1 MENYDFTAASQR
13 ALKYISS
20 LNIGDQKRQ
29 LGTVDLLW
37 GLANSTPSIA
47 AVVLSSEGLL
57 PNEILNEMERIG
69 DHENGGNIETKGGY
83 TPGLKATFKLAKRI
97 AGLLKSDEIG
107 TEHLLLALLAAPDSL
122 AVRILKNLDID
133 VANVKRTTLLQL
145 GFAPS
150 ELSRIRK
157 EAENPRKQ
165 KSLIEELGRDLT
177 KMARNGEIDPISGR
191 EKEINRV
198 IEILMRR
205 SKNNPVLLGE
215 PGVGKTAIAEGLAQR
230 IADGEVPTELADKR
244 IVSLDMGTLVAG
256 TKYRGE
262 FEDRVKKILHEIK
275 DAGDIILFVDEMHTM
290 VGAGGA
296 EGAIDASN
304 IMKPALARGEIQLLG
319 ATTLDEYHK
328 YIEKDAALERRFA
341 TVKVE
346 EPSKDE
352 AFEIISN
359 LRAEYEE
366 FHHVLI
372 SDEVIQAAIN
382 LSKRYIPDRFL
393 PDKAIDVLDEAA
405 VRAHLRDNQNN
416 ESQIGQLRLQQ
427 KKLKQKIDFDLATRH
442 MDDLV
447 SAQKE
452 YEHNQKQLKQY
463 EEQVNDEDRQKVK
476 VIPEDVATIISEW
489 TNVPVTQI
497 SKTESERLLNLEK
510 TLHQRVIGQ
519 NEAISSIAKAI
530 RRSRSGLADPHRPIG
545 SFMFLGPT
553 GVGKTEL
560 AKALAASVFGSEDSM
575 IRIDMSEYMEKFA
588 SSRLVGAP
596 PGYVGHDEGGQLTD
610 KVRENPYSV
619 VLLDEVEKAHPDIFN
634 LLLQVLDDGFLTDS
648 KGRKIDFRNT
658 IIIMT
663 SNLGATDLRDEKEV
677 GFGAATPENEYRAM
691 SQKIHQR
698 LKRTFRPEF
707 LNRIDDIL
715 VFHSLSKDELH
726 QIVKLMAQKVIK
738 RVAAQGV
745 NLKITPAAID
755 TIAKK
760 GYNPEYGARP
770 LRRALQ
776 TEVEDRLSEA
786 LLLGELDSASQV
798 MIGSQKGKITLK
810 VKRDCDISIQ

>member
-1 MENYDFTAASQR
+1 MENYDFTTASQR

-20 LNIGDQKRQ
+20 LNISNQKRQ
-29 LGTVDLLW
+29 LGTADLLW

-57 PNEILNEMERIG
+57 PNEILNEMERIN
-69 DHENGGNIETKGGY
+69 DHENGGSVEIKDGY
-83 TPGLKATFKLAKRI
+83 TPGLKAIFKLAQKI

-107 TEHLLLALLAAPDSL
+107 TEHLLLALLATPNSL

-133 VANVKRTTLLQL
+133 VANVKRTTLIQL

-177 KMARNGEIDPISGR
+177 KMAQSGKIDPISGR

-198 IEILMRR
+198 VEILMRR

-230 IADGEVPTELADKR
+230 IADGKVPTELANKR

-262 FEDRVKKILHEIK
+262 FEDRVKKILREIK

-319 ATTLDEYHK
+319 ATTLNEYHK

-366 FHHVLI
+366 FHRVLI

-416 ESQIGQLRLQQ
+416 ESEISKLRLRQ
-427 KKLKQKIDFDLATRH
+427 KKLKKKIDFDLTTHH
-442 MDDLV
+442 MDGLISD
-447 SAQKE
+447 QKE
-452 YEHNQKQLKQY
+452 YEHNQKQLGQY
-463 EEQVNDEDRQKVK
+463 EEQTNDEKVK
-476 VIPEDVATIISEW
+476 VTPEDVAIIISEW

-510 TLHQRVIGQ
+510 ALHQRVIGQ
-519 NEAISSIAKAI
+519 KEAISSIAKAI

-648 KGRKIDFRNT
+648 KGRKIDFCNT

-677 GFGAATPENEYRAM
+677 GFGAVTPENEYQAM

-715 VFHSLSKDELH
+715 VFHSLSKNELR

-738 RVAAQGV
+738 RAAAQGI

-760 GYNPEYGARP
+760 GYSPEYGARP
-770 LRRALQ
+770 LRRVLQ

-786 LLLGELDSASQV
+786 LLSGELNSSSQV
-798 MIGSQKGKITLK
+798 TIGSQKGKIALK
-810 VKRDCDISIQ
+810 VKK

>member
-29 LGTVDLLW
+29 LGTADLLW

-69 DHENGGNIETKGGY
+69 NRENGGNVETKGGY

-177 KMARNGEIDPISGR
+177 KMARDGEIDPISGR

-262 FEDRVKKILHEIK
+262 FEDRVKKILREIK

-346 EPSKDE
+346 EPSKNE

-366 FHHVLI
+366 FHRVLI

-427 KKLKQKIDFDLATRH
+427 KKLKQKIDFDLTTRH

-463 EEQVNDEDRQKVK
+463 EEQANDEDRQKVK
-476 VIPEDVATIISEW
+476 VTPEDVATIISEW

-510 TLHQRVIGQ
+510 TLHHRVIGQ

-677 GFGAATPENEYRAM
+677 GFGAATPANEYRAM
-691 SQKIHQR
+691 TQKIHQR

-715 VFHSLSKDELH
+715 VFHSLTKDELH
-726 QIVKLMAQKVIK
+726 QIVKLMAQKIIK
-738 RVAAQGV
+738 RVAVQGV

-786 LLLGELDSASQV
+786 LLSGELDSASQV
-798 MIGSQKGKITLK
+798 TIGSQKGKITLK
-810 VKRDCDISIQ
+810 VKK

>member
-13 ALKYISS
+13 ALQYISS

-29 LGTVDLLW
+29 LGTADLLW

-262 FEDRVKKILHEIK
+262 FEDRVKKILREIK

-427 KKLKQKIDFDLATRH
+427 KKLKQKIDFDLTTRH

-463 EEQVNDEDRQKVK
+463 EEQANDEDRQKVK
-476 VIPEDVATIISEW
+476 VTPEDVATIISEW

-760 GYNPEYGARP
+760 GYSPEYGARP

-798 MIGSQKGKITLK
+798 TIGSQKGKITLK
-810 VKRDCDISIQ
+810 VKK

>member
-29 LGTVDLLW
+29 LGTADLLW

-262 FEDRVKKILHEIK
+262 FEDRVKKILREIK

-427 KKLKQKIDFDLATRH
+427 KKLKQKIDFDLTTRH

-463 EEQVNDEDRQKVK
+463 EEQANDEDRQKVK
-476 VIPEDVATIISEW
+476 VTPEDVATIISEW

-760 GYNPEYGARP
+760 GYSPEYGARP

-810 VKRDCDISIQ
+810 VKK

>member
-29 LGTVDLLW
+29 LGTADLLW

-262 FEDRVKKILHEIK
+262 FEDRVKKILREIK

-416 ESQIGQLRLQQ
+416 ESQIGQLRFQQ
-427 KKLKQKIDFDLATRH
+427 KKLKQKIDFDLTTRH

-463 EEQVNDEDRQKVK
+463 EEQANDEDRQKVK
-476 VIPEDVATIISEW
+476 VTPEDVATIISEW

-760 GYNPEYGARP
+760 GYSPEYGARP

-810 VKRDCDISIQ
+810 VKK

>member
-1 MENYDFTAASQR
+1 MSKDKFTPAAQR
-13 ALKYISS
+13 ALNYVSPFK
-20 LNIGDQKRQ
+20 LHRIGRLQI
-29 LGTVDLLW
+29 GTADLLY
-37 GLANSTPSIA
+37 GLVNSAPGIA
-47 AVVLSSEGLL
+47 AVVLASEGVSADD
-57 PNEILNEMERIG
+57 ILNEIDRI
-69 DHENGGNIETKGGY
+69 NINEKRIKGEFIF
-83 TPGLKATFKLAKRI
+83 TPSLKDVFDLSMRIAKLLKADQV
-97 AGLLKSDEIG
+97 GS
-107 TEHLLLALLAAPDSL
+107 EHLLLAILENKDSF
-122 AVRILKNLDID
+122 AVRILNNLNID
-133 VANVKRTTLLQL
+133 PEVIKKVTVRQL
-145 GFAPS
+145 GFTPA
-150 ELSRIRK
+150 ELNKIRK
-157 EAENPRKQ
+157 NAENPRKQ
-165 KSLIEELGRDLT
+165 KPLIEELGRDLT
-177 KMARNGEIDPISGR
+177 QLARDGQIDPISGR
-191 EKEINRV
+191 DKEINRV

-215 PGVGKTAIAEGLAQR
+215 PGVGKTAIAEGLAQK
-230 IADGEVPTELADKR
+230 IANGEVPTELSKKR
-244 IVSLDMGTLVAG
+244 IILLDMGTLVAG

-262 FEDRVKKILHEIK
+262 FEDRVKKILQEIRE
-275 DAGDIILFVDEMHTM
+275 AGDIILFVDEMHTM

-304 IMKPALARGEIQLLG
+304 IMKPALARGEVQLLG

-346 EPSKDE
+346 EPSKNE

-359 LRAEYEE
+359 IKSEYEDY
-366 FHHVLI
+366 HHVNI
-372 SDEVIQAAIN
+372 SDNVIKAAVD
-382 LSKRYIPDRFL
+382 LSTRYITDRFL

-405 VRAHLRDNQNN
+405 VRAHLRNKQENDDR
-416 ESQIGQLRLQQ
+416 IRKLKAIQ
-427 KKLKQKIDFDLATRH
+427 KELKQKIKHDLNTQH
-442 MDDLV
+442 LEELV
-447 SAQKE
+447 KNQKE
-452 YEHNQKQLKQY
+452 FEKNQNEIVEYEIKVDSEAEKQEQEKQ
-463 EEQVNDEDRQKVK
+463 ERINVTSED
-476 VIPEDVATIISEW
+476 IATVISEW

-497 SKTESERLLNLEK
+497 SKSESERLMNLEK

-519 NEAISSIAKAI
+519 NEAISSISKAI
-530 RRSRSGLADPHRPIG
+530 RRSRSGLADPNRPIG

-575 IRIDMSEYMEKFA
+575 IRVDMSEYMEKFSA
-588 SSRLVGAP
+588 SRLVGAP

-648 KGRKIDFRNT
+648 KGRKVDFRNT

-677 GFGAATPENEYRAM
+677 GFGASTPADEYRAM
-691 SQKIHQR
+691 SKKIRQR

-715 VFHSLSKDELH
+715 IFHSLDKEELH
-726 QIVKLMAQKVIK
+726 QIVRLMSQKIID
-738 RVAAQGV
+738 RIALQGV
-745 NLKITPAAID
+745 QLRITPAAID

-760 GYNPEYGARP
+760 GYDPEYGARP

-776 TEVEDRLSEA
+776 TEIEDRLSEA
-786 LLLGELDSASQV
+786 LLSGEVKKNSKV
-798 MIGSQKGKITLK
+798 TIGSQKGKITLK
-810 VKRDCDISIQ
+810 VKE

>member
-29 LGTVDLLW
+29 LGTADLLW

-177 KMARNGEIDPISGR
+177 KMARNGEVDPISGR

-262 FEDRVKKILHEIK
+262 FEDRVKKILREIK

-359 LRAEYEE
+359 IRAEYEE
-366 FHHVLI
+366 FHRVLI

-427 KKLKQKIDFDLATRH
+427 KKLKQKIDFDLTTRH

-463 EEQVNDEDRQKVK
+463 EEQANDEDRQKVK
-476 VIPEDVATIISEW
+476 VTPEDVATIISEW

-810 VKRDCDISIQ
+810 VKK

>member
-1 MENYDFTAASQR
+1 MENYDFTTASQR

-20 LNIGDQKRQ
+20 LNISNQKRQ
-29 LGTVDLLW
+29 LGTADLLW

-57 PNEILNEMERIG
+57 PNEILNEMERIN
-69 DHENGGNIETKGGY
+69 DHENGGSVEIKDGY
-83 TPGLKATFKLAKRI
+83 TPGLKAIFKLAKKI

-107 TEHLLLALLAAPDSL
+107 TEHLLLALLATPNSL

-133 VANVKRTTLLQL
+133 VANVKRTTLIQL

-177 KMARNGEIDPISGR
+177 KMAQSGKIDPISGR

-198 IEILMRR
+198 VEILMRR

-230 IADGEVPTELADKR
+230 IADGKVPTELANKR

-262 FEDRVKKILHEIK
+262 FEDRVKKILREIK

-319 ATTLDEYHK
+319 ATTLNEYHK

-366 FHHVLI
+366 FHRVLI

-416 ESQIGQLRLQQ
+416 ESEISKLRLRQ
-427 KKLKQKIDFDLATRH
+427 KKLKKKIDFDLTTHH
-442 MDDLV
+442 MDDLI
-447 SAQKE
+447 SDQKE
-452 YEHNQKQLKQY
+452 YEHNQKQLGQY
-463 EEQVNDEDRQKVK
+463 EEQTNDEKVK
-476 VIPEDVATIISEW
+476 VTPEDVAIIISEW

-510 TLHQRVIGQ
+510 ALHQRVIGQ
-519 NEAISSIAKAI
+519 KEAISSIAKAI

-648 KGRKIDFRNT
+648 KGRKIDFCNT

-677 GFGAATPENEYRAM
+677 GFGAVTPENEYQAM

-715 VFHSLSKDELH
+715 VFHSLSKNELR

-738 RVAAQGV
+738 RTAAQGI

-760 GYNPEYGARP
+760 GYSPEYGARP
-770 LRRALQ
+770 LRRVLQ

-786 LLLGELDSASQV
+786 LLSGELNSSSQV
-798 MIGSQKGKITLK
+798 TIGSQKGKIALK
-810 VKRDCDISIQ
+810 VKK

>member
-29 LGTVDLLW
+29 LGTADLLW

-262 FEDRVKKILHEIK
+262 FEDRVKKILREIK

-304 IMKPALARGEIQLLG
+304 IMKPSLARGEIQLLG

-427 KKLKQKIDFDLATRH
+427 KKLKQKIDFDLTTRH

-463 EEQVNDEDRQKVK
+463 EEQANDEDRQKVK
-476 VIPEDVATIISEW
+476 VTPEDVATIISEW

-760 GYNPEYGARP
+760 GYSPEYGARP

-798 MIGSQKGKITLK
+798 TIGSQKGKITLK
-810 VKRDCDISIQ
+810 VKK

>member
-29 LGTVDLLW
+29 LGTADLLW

-262 FEDRVKKILHEIK
+262 FEDRVKKILREIK

-427 KKLKQKIDFDLATRH
+427 KKLKQKIDFDLTTRH

-463 EEQVNDEDRQKVK
+463 EEQANDEDRQKVK
-476 VIPEDVATIISEW
+476 VTPEDVATIISEW

-530 RRSRSGLADPHRPIG
+530 RRSRSGLADSHRPIG

-760 GYNPEYGARP
+760 GYSPEYGARP

-798 MIGSQKGKITLK
+798 TIGSQKGKITLK
-810 VKRDCDISIQ
+810 VKK

>member
-29 LGTVDLLW
+29 LGTADLLW

-262 FEDRVKKILHEIK
+262 FEDRVKKILREIK

-427 KKLKQKIDFDLATRH
+427 KKLKQKIDFDLTTRH

-463 EEQVNDEDRQKVK
+463 EEQANDEDRQKVK
-476 VIPEDVATIISEW
+476 VTPEDVATIISEW

-596 PGYVGHDEGGQLTD
+596 PGYVGYEEGGQLTD

-677 GFGAATPENEYRAM
+677 GFGAATLENEYRAM

-786 LLLGELDSASQV
+786 LLLGGLDSASQV
-798 MIGSQKGKITLK
+798 TIGSQKGKITLK
-810 VKRDCDISIQ
+810 VKK

>member
-29 LGTVDLLW
+29 LGTADLLW

-177 KMARNGEIDPISGR
+177 KMARNGEVDPISGR

-262 FEDRVKKILHEIK
+262 FEDRVKKILREIK

-427 KKLKQKIDFDLATRH
+427 KKLKQKIDFDLTTRH

-463 EEQVNDEDRQKVK
+463 EEQANDEDRQKVK
-476 VIPEDVATIISEW
+476 VTPEDVAMIISEW

-726 QIVKLMAQKVIK
+726 QIVKLMVQKVIK

-810 VKRDCDISIQ
+810 VKK

>member
-20 LNIGDQKRQ
+20 LNIGNQKRQ
-29 LGTVDLLW
+29 LGTADLLW

-69 DHENGGNIETKGGY
+69 NHENDGSVETKDGY

-122 AVRILKNLDID
+122 AVRILKNLDVD

-191 EKEINRV
+191 EREINRV

-262 FEDRVKKILHEIK
+262 FEDRVKKILREIK

-328 YIEKDAALERRFA
+328 YIEKDAALERRFT

-346 EPSKDE
+346 EPSKNE

-366 FHHVLI
+366 FHRVLI
-372 SDEVIQAAIN
+372 SDDVIQAAIN

-427 KKLKQKIDFDLATRH
+427 KKLKRKIDFDLTTHH

-463 EEQVNDEDRQKVK
+463 EEQANDENRQKVK
-476 VIPEDVATIISEW
+476 VTPEDVATIISEW

-760 GYNPEYGARP
+760 GYSPEYGARP

-798 MIGSQKGKITLK
+798 TIGSQKGKITLK
-810 VKRDCDISIQ
+810 VKK

>member
-29 LGTVDLLW
+29 LGTADLLW

-165 KSLIEELGRDLT
+165 KLLIEELGRDLT

-262 FEDRVKKILHEIK
+262 FEDRVKKILREIK

-304 IMKPALARGEIQLLG
+304 IMKPTLARGEIQLLG

-427 KKLKQKIDFDLATRH
+427 KKLKQKIDFDLTTRH

-452 YEHNQKQLKQY
+452 YEHTQKQLKQY
-463 EEQVNDEDRQKVK
+463 EEQANDEDRQKVK
-476 VIPEDVATIISEW
+476 VTPEDVATIISEW

-738 RVAAQGV
+738 RVAVQGV
-745 NLKITPAAID
+745 NLKITSAAID

-786 LLLGELDSASQV
+786 LLSGELDLASQV
-798 MIGSQKGKITLK
+798 TIGSQKGKITLK
-810 VKRDCDISIQ
+810 VKK

>member
-29 LGTVDLLW
+29 LGTADLLW

-262 FEDRVKKILHEIK
+262 FEDRVKKILREIK

-427 KKLKQKIDFDLATRH
+427 KKLKQKIDFDLTTRH

-463 EEQVNDEDRQKVK
+463 EEQANDEDRQKVK
-476 VIPEDVATIISEW
+476 VTPEDVAMIISEW

-726 QIVKLMAQKVIK
+726 QIVKLMVQKVIK

-810 VKRDCDISIQ
+810 VKK

>member
-29 LGTVDLLW
+29 LGTADLLW

-262 FEDRVKKILHEIK
+262 FEDRVKKILREIK

-760 GYNPEYGARP
+760 GYSPEYGARP

-810 VKRDCDISIQ
+810 VKK

>member
-20 LNIGDQKRQ
+20 LNIGNQKRQ
-29 LGTVDLLW
+29 LGTADLLW

-69 DHENGGNIETKGGY
+69 NHENGGSVKTKDGY

-107 TEHLLLALLAAPDSL
+107 TEHLLLALLAASDSL
-122 AVRILKNLDID
+122 AVRILKNLDVD

-262 FEDRVKKILHEIK
+262 FEDRVKKILCEIK

-366 FHHVLI
+366 FHRVLI
-372 SDEVIQAAIN
+372 SDDVIQAAIN

-427 KKLKQKIDFDLATRH
+427 KKLKRKIDFDLTTHH

-463 EEQVNDEDRQKVK
+463 EEQANDEDRQKVK
-476 VIPEDVATIISEW
+476 VTPEDVATIISEW

-677 GFGAATPENEYRAM
+677 GFGAATPENKYRAM

-738 RVAAQGV
+738 RVAVQGV

-786 LLLGELDSASQV
+786 LLSGELNSASQV
-798 MIGSQKGKITLK
+798 TIGSHKGKITLK
-810 VKRDCDISIQ
+810 VKK

>member
-20 LNIGDQKRQ
+20 LNIGNQKRQ
-29 LGTVDLLW
+29 LGTADLLW

-57 PNEILNEMERIG
+57 PNEVLNEMERIG
-69 DHENGGNIETKGGY
+69 NRENGGNVETKDGY
-83 TPGLKATFKLAKRI
+83 TPGLKTTFKLAKRI
-97 AGLLKSDEIG
+97 AGLLKSNEIG
-107 TEHLLLALLAAPDSL
+107 TEHLLLALLAATDSL

-262 FEDRVKKILHEIK
+262 FEDRVKKILREIK
-275 DAGDIILFVDEMHTM
+275 NAGDIILFVDEMHTM

-304 IMKPALARGEIQLLG
+304 IMKPALVRGEIQLLG

-366 FHHVLI
+366 FHRVLI
-372 SDEVIQAAIN
+372 SDDVIQAAIN

-416 ESQIGQLRLQQ
+416 ERQIGQLRLQQ
-427 KKLKQKIDFDLATRH
+427 KKLKQKIDFDLTTHH

-447 SAQKE
+447 SVQKE

-463 EEQVNDEDRQKVK
+463 EEQTNDEDRQKVK
-476 VIPEDVATIISEW
+476 VTPEDVATIISEW

-738 RVAAQGV
+738 RVAVQGV

-786 LLLGELDSASQV
+786 LLSGELDSALQV
-798 MIGSQKGKITLK
+798 TIGSHKGKITLK
-810 VKRDCDISIQ
+810 VKK

>member
-1 MENYDFTAASQR
+1 MENYDFTTASQR

-20 LNIGDQKRQ
+20 LNISNQKRQ
-29 LGTVDLLW
+29 LGTADLLW

-57 PNEILNEMERIG
+57 PNEILNEMERIN
-69 DHENGGNIETKGGY
+69 DHENGGSVEIKDGY
-83 TPGLKATFKLAKRI
+83 TPGLKAIFKLAKKI

-107 TEHLLLALLAAPDSL
+107 TEHLLLALLATPNSL

-133 VANVKRTTLLQL
+133 VANVKRTTLIQL

-177 KMARNGEIDPISGR
+177 KMAQSGKIDPISGR

-230 IADGEVPTELADKR
+230 IVDGKVPTELANKR

-262 FEDRVKKILHEIK
+262 FEDRVKKILREIK

-319 ATTLDEYHK
+319 ATTLNEYHK

-366 FHHVLI
+366 FHRVMI

-416 ESQIGQLRLQQ
+416 ESEISKLRLRQ
-427 KKLKQKIDFDLATRH
+427 KKLKKKIDFDLTTHH
-442 MDDLV
+442 MDDLI
-447 SAQKE
+447 SDQKE
-452 YEHNQKQLKQY
+452 YEHNQKQLGQY
-463 EEQVNDEDRQKVK
+463 EEQTNDEKVK
-476 VIPEDVATIISEW
+476 VTPEDVAIIISEW

-510 TLHQRVIGQ
+510 ALHQRVIGQ
-519 NEAISSIAKAI
+519 KEAISSIAKAI

-648 KGRKIDFRNT
+648 KGRKIDFCNT

-677 GFGAATPENEYRAM
+677 GFGAVTPENEYQAM

-715 VFHSLSKDELH
+715 VFHSLSKNELR

-738 RVAAQGV
+738 RTAAQGI

-760 GYNPEYGARP
+760 GYSPEYGARP
-770 LRRALQ
+770 LRRVLQ

-786 LLLGELDSASQV
+786 LLSGELNSSSQV
-798 MIGSQKGKITLK
+798 TIGSQKGKIALK
-810 VKRDCDISIQ
+810 VKK

>member
-29 LGTVDLLW
+29 LGTADLLW

-262 FEDRVKKILHEIK
+262 FEDRVKKILREIK

-393 PDKAIDVLDEAA
+393 PDQAIDVLDEAA

-427 KKLKQKIDFDLATRH
+427 KKLKQKIDFDLTTRH

-463 EEQVNDEDRQKVK
+463 EEQANDEDRQKVK
-476 VIPEDVATIISEW
+476 VTPEDVATIISEW

-798 MIGSQKGKITLK
+798 TIGSQKGKITLK
-810 VKRDCDISIQ
+810 VKK

>member
-29 LGTVDLLW
+29 LGTADLLW

-97 AGLLKSDEIG
+97 ARLLKSDEIG

-177 KMARNGEIDPISGR
+177 KMARNGEVDPISGR

-262 FEDRVKKILHEIK
+262 FEDRVKKILREIK

-359 LRAEYEE
+359 IRAEYEE
-366 FHHVLI
+366 FHRVLI

-427 KKLKQKIDFDLATRH
+427 KKLKQKIDFDLTTRH

-463 EEQVNDEDRQKVK
+463 EEQANDEDRQKVK
-476 VIPEDVATIISEW
+476 VTPEDVATIISEW

-738 RVAAQGV
+738 RVAVQGV

-786 LLLGELDSASQV
+786 LLSGELDSASQV
-798 MIGSQKGKITLK
+798 TIGSQKGKITLK
-810 VKRDCDISIQ
+810 VKK

>member
-20 LNIGDQKRQ
+20 LNIGNQKRQ
-29 LGTVDLLW
+29 LGTADLLW

-69 DHENGGNIETKGGY
+69 NHENGGSVETKDGY

-107 TEHLLLALLAAPDSL
+107 TEHLLLALLAASDSL
-122 AVRILKNLDID
+122 AVRILKNLDVD

-262 FEDRVKKILHEIK
+262 FEDRVKKILREIK

-366 FHHVLI
+366 FHRVLI
-372 SDEVIQAAIN
+372 SDDVIQAAIN

-427 KKLKQKIDFDLATRH
+427 KKLKRKIDFDLTTHH

-463 EEQVNDEDRQKVK
+463 EEQANDEDRQKVK
-476 VIPEDVATIISEW
+476 VTPEDVATIISEW

-810 VKRDCDISIQ
+810 VKK